1 MKKVLF
7 TALAIAV
14 AMSGFAQKGL
24 ERVKAEKP
32 LSAKA
37 DVTAMG
43 KTFDEAPAFN
53 YAPTT
58 SAPRNIKGD
67 DYGGWQTMMTH
78 YDLQTNKLL
87 GNRMYRFE
95 DGTLGVTMTWGQNS
109 PNFPDRG
116 SGYDYYD
123 GTTFIFEEDSP
134 DLPAVTGGI
143 ESMKTGW
150 PSYCQ
155 YGPDGEI
162 LVSHTGTSLVYYTR
176 EKKGEGEWQGPNDI
190 PNPDWLGAPDYEMTW
205 PRVVTTGPNHDIIH
219 IVAADSG
226 DDDVYLY
233 YNRSTDGENW
243 TTTFMPALDDDEQ
256 TLYSA
261 DSYVMAANGNTV
273 AIMLVSVYG
282 HGYIIKSTDSGE
294 TWTKIKFWDNPY
306 AGDWDNDESTL
317 FGNTEETYIDDTEQ
331 YGPELGNICIDN
343 NGMVHAAFSGHK
355 YCHVELGTSY
365 TYWYGRTLDGIFY
378 WNENMGTMQG
388 PEWTCPD
395 DGYVIPSDPHNICR
409 MWWPTDET
417 GEYITRNWE
426 SANLIG
432 FVTPDDNF
440 SNMVSDNMMVS
451 GYFHSPAS
459 MPTICVDE
467 NGTVAVA
474 YTVMDLSREVGE
486 NGKYRRSIVVAFIEP
501 GYVMGD
507 ATGDYTDIPGD
518 CYYEYVKLQDTDDF
532 MHSYD
537 EAIYAICPTNTT
549 DGEFWFGYQADDTPG
564 LFSGSN
570 AAQTAPTDNF
580 LWMHKVVPDYPGVNV
595 GEHASVN
602 PMTTTRIYP
611 NPATDM
617 INIEVNASQASELNI
632 GIYNIMGQIV
642 MNQTVSITTGLNTN
656 PVNISELNSGIYFC
670 TVSANGFNKTIKFVV
685 K

>member
-14 AMSGFAQKGL
+14 ALSGFAQKKGQ

-37 DVTAMG
+37 DISALG
-43 KTFDEAPAFN
+43 KNFDEAPAFDFV
-53 YAPTT
+53 PTA

-87 GNRMYRFE
+87 GNRMYRFS
-95 DGTLGVTMTWGQNS
+95 DGTLGVTATWSQQSN
-109 PNFPDRG
+109 NNDRG
-116 SGYDYYD
+116 TGYDYYD
-123 GTTFIFEEDSP
+123 GSAFLYEEEGTPVS
-134 DLPAVTGGI
+134 ARI

-150 PSYCQ
+150 PSYTQ
-155 YGPDGEI
+155 YGPDGEFLI
-162 LVSHTGTSLVYYTR
+162 SHTGTSLVYYTR

-190 PNPDWLGAPDYEMTW
+190 PNPDFLGAPSFELTW
-205 PRVVTTGPNHDIIH
+205 PRVVTTGPNHDILH
-219 IVAADSG
+219 VVSAAS

-233 YNRSTDGENW
+233 YSRSTDGENW
-243 TTTFMPALDDDEQ
+243 TTSFIPTLEDWEQ

-273 AIMLVSVYG
+273 AIMLLSVYG
-282 HGYIIKSTDSGE
+282 HGYIIKSTDNGQ
-294 TWTKIKFWDNPY
+294 TWTKTKFWDNPY
-306 AGDWDNDESTL
+306 AGDWDTDESTL
-317 FGNTEETYIDDTEQ
+317 FGSTDEVTIDDTEQ
-331 YGPELGNICIDN
+331 YGPELGNICIDD

-355 YCHVELGTSY
+355 YAHVELGTSY

-440 SNMVSDNMMVS
+440 SNISNDNIET
-451 GYFHSPAS
+451 YFQSPAS
-459 MPTICVDE
+459 MPTICVDN

-474 YTVMDLSREVGE
+474 YSVIDPTRELSTIG
-486 NGKYRRSIVVAFIEP
+486 NKYMRSIMVAFIEP

-507 ATGDYTDIPGD
+507 ATGEYTDIPGN

-537 EAIYAICPTNTT
+537 EAIYVICPTNTA

-564 LFSGSN
+564 TYSGSGGT
-570 AAQTAPTDNF
+570 QTAPTDNYI
-580 LWMHKVVPDYPGVNV
+580 WVHKVVPDYPGLNV
-595 GEHASVN
+595 GENNAVN
-602 PMTTTRIYP
+602 PMTTTRVYP
-611 NPATDM
+611 NPATDQL
-617 INIEVNASQASELNI
+617 NIEVNASQASEMSI
-632 GIYNIMGQIV
+632 GVYNIMGQNV
-642 MNQTVSITTGLNTN
+642 MNQTMSITTGMNTK
-656 PVNISELNSGIYFC
+656 PIDISELNSGIYFV
-670 TVSANGFNKTIKFVV
+670 TVKANGFENTMKFIV